1 MSHMD
6 SIAKAHADVLT
17 PKPLAADTM
26 VAPETN
32 TSSCCPWTGDRS
44 PNQSLLA
51 SLGNLGRPRTNR
63 INKYGKKNNIEK
75 S

>member
-26 VAPETN
+26 VAPETAAPGPETDPQINPSWRRWAIWAAPGPTESTN
-32 TSSCCPWTGDRS
+32 T
-44 PNQSLLA
+44 
-51 SLGNLGRPRTNR
+51 
-63 INKYGKKNNIEK
+63 KKKTI
-75 S
+75 